1 MATTPAGSLPN
12 GSPPPVPGGFTTAPD
27 TPNPFSGYAPG
38 GPYTGFNPRVNNIPL
53 DQFQVVD
60 DTKIAP
66 RFRAFSSRSVF
77 DTLPDDQLDSF
88 IDQNWVE
95 KAFITGD
102 IQLNPVDAENRY
114 YSSASLKF
122 TNSTMGG
129 NIGINARPQFTRY
142 ADIRVPGRYPGV
154 HKHVTVGT
162 KDNIGMGRYYSEA
175 IDDNAQLIYLRFG
188 VPAFNSFGNFFANM
202 YSYADSELANTG
214 RIPILF
220 DITTLLTSVA
230 FFVYFPM
237 LATIIFGVQ
246 MLENFFSLKSNQ
258 YYYLKPTMHAY
269 WSGVNTLIN
278 IIATNLDL
286 LVPQLTDKK
295 SQQMNTPYIVP
306 QSYLSALH
314 TALPEIFNSEY
325 GIDAYAIANKAQ
337 RMANM
342 AWNYQYQSYNKL
354 NPVKKLRGYVGPPGT
369 PAGQHTTYSELLNWM
384 EIGDY
389 SLGSANTP
397 IPQTPGNQHLQKS
410 KAGHLHDFYSYLSLV
425 ADTPYY
431 KSASKG
437 TGAHGQPSSETI
449 FLVDHKTGQ
458 ARTAAAAKK
467 DIDSVGNM
475 LEAEFDDGSMFAT
488 FRVNFTG
495 QGTLSYS
502 HSVGQPGIASVINS
516 YASNIRS
523 KEFDFEGGNIGGI
536 VQDPIDWLK
545 TQTKAIANGVLQGSS
560 IDGMVNLLLGNV
572 RVEIPDYW
580 EDASVSFPTSN
591 YEMDLVSPYGNVI
604 SQIQN
609 IYLPLSM
616 IMAGSLP
623 LATGKSSYTSPFI
636 CQLYDRGHNQMQL
649 GIIDSV
655 SIDYGTTNLPYTRWG
670 RPLGVKVS
678 FSVVNLTKIM
688 SMPLAAGTL
697 WGTGH
702 GFFTNINQDSP
713 LGNFLAII
721 TGRDIYSQIYV
732 LPRAKMRLATAMKNI
747 YSFTQPARWMSYLN
761 QNINTGV
768 LSWMVLPSAFAA
780 MQPGLST
787 PAQQLSP
794 FAATNSGI
802 LPVG

>member
-1 MATTPAGSLPN
+1 MATLPN
-12 GSPPPVPGGFTTAPD
+12 GSPPPIPGGFGTTPD
-27 TPNPFSGYAPG
+27 DPNPYAGYNPG
-38 GPYTGFNPRVNNIPL
+38 GRYSGINPRVNNIDL
-53 DQFQVVD
+53 EQFQIVNPA
-60 DTKIAP
+60 KLAP
-66 RFRAFSSRSVF
+66 RYQAFASKSVF
-77 DTLPDDQLDSF
+77 DNLPDDQLDSF
-88 IDQNWVE
+88 IDQNWIE
-95 KAFITGD
+95 KAFLTSD
-102 IQLNPVDAENRY
+102 LELNTVDQENRY
-114 YSSASLKF
+114 YSSAMLKF

-162 KDNIGMGRYYSEA
+162 KGNIGMGRYYSEA
-175 IDDNAQLIYLRFG
+175 IDDNSQIIYLRFG

-214 RIPILF
+214 RIPVLF
-220 DITTLLTSVA
+220 EITSLLTSVA
-230 FFVYFPM
+230 FFVYFPL

-286 LVPQLTDKK
+286 LVPSLTPKT
-295 SQQMNTPYIVP
+295 SQQMDTPYVVP
-306 QSYLSALH
+306 QSYLTALH
-314 TALPEIFNSEY
+314 TALPEIFNDHY

-354 NPVKKLRGYVGPPGT
+354 STVKKLSGYTTPPGT
-369 PAGQHTTYSELLNWM
+369 PVGQHTTYSELLHWL
-384 EIGDY
+384 ELGDY
-389 SLGSANTP
+389 NVGYANSP
-397 IPQTPGNQHLQKS
+397 VPMAPEGQTNKTS
-410 KAGHLHDFYSYLSLV
+410 KTGQTHDFYSYLKKV
-425 ADTPYY
+425 TQTPYY
-431 KSASKG
+431 KAASKG
-437 TGAHGQPSSETI
+437 TGSAGQPPSETI
-449 FLVDHKTGQ
+449 FLVNQKSGQ
-458 ARTAAAAKK
+458 AQTAAQAKS
-467 DIDSVGNM
+467 DIDTVGNM

-495 QGTLSYS
+495 TGTLSYS
-502 HSVGQPGIASVINS
+502 HSVGQPGIASTLNS

-523 KEFDFEGGNIGGI
+523 KEFDFEGGNIGGV
-536 VQDPIDWLK
+536 VQDPIDWMK
-545 TQTKAIANGVLQGSS
+545 TQVKAIANGVLTGTSL
-560 IDGMVNLLLGNV
+560 DGLVNALLGNV
-572 RVEIPDYW
+572 RIEIPDYW

-616 IMAGSLP
+616 IVGGSLP
-623 LATGKSSYTSPFI
+623 LATGKTSYTAPFI
-636 CQLYDRGHNQMQL
+636 CQLYDRGHNQIQL

-655 SIDYGTTNLPYTRWG
+655 SVDYGTTNLPYTRWG

-688 SMPLAAGTL
+688 ALPLAAGTL
-697 WGTGH
+697 WGTGA

-713 LGNFLAII
+713 LANFLAII

-732 LPRAKMRLATAMKNI
+732 LPRARMRLAATMKNFF
-747 YSFTQPARWMSYLN
+747 SFTEPARWMSYLN

-768 LSWMVLPSAFAA
+768 LSWMVLPAA
-780 MQPGLST
+780 YAALQPGIATPPQQSSPLST
-787 PAQQLSP
+787 N
-794 FAATNSGI
+794 NSGT